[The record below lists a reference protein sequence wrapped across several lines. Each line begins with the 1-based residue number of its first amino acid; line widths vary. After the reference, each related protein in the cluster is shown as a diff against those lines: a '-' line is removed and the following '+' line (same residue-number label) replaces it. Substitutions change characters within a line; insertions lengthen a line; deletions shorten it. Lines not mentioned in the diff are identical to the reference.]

1 MIACL
6 SCTSLDALH
15 INHTAE
21 QFQKA
26 QSIGAAASL
35 VRMVLSIDRLY
46 FERRIAQVQALQQR
60 ELAAAGEKNDDQS
73 KDKQPTPEQLVQAAA
88 KLNEQQS
95 KQTNTP
101 DGGNKIDAYQ
111 KQKELLQKKLLLTEG
126 LLVE

>member
-1 MIACL
+1 
-6 SCTSLDALH
+6 
-15 INHTAE
+15 
-21 QFQKA
+21 
-26 QSIGAAASL
+26 
-35 VRMVLSIDRLY
+35 MVLSIDRLY

-73 KDKQPTPEQLVQAAA
+73 KDKQPTPEQLAQAAA

-126 LLVE
+126 LVGGVSVLKRVLPYAMTLLSAHWALLPTLCQ